1 MTKVD
6 FEHLDLDAIRA
17 EADAKYLNLMV
28 EGVCFRSVIRMSKDE
43 RAEFS
48 ERVSARGED
57 DVDIVD
63 FYRCILTLA
72 ASDKPA
78 AAALLDRI
86 GDDAAVLDTLVTLY
100 FERTQAGEASPSQN

>member
-48 ERVSARGED
+48 ERVSARGEE
-57 DVDIVD
+57 VDIVD
-63 FYRCILTLA
+63 FYRGILTLA

-86 GDDAAVLDTLVTLY
+86 GDDAAVLDMLVTLY

>member
-48 ERVSARGED
+48 ERVSARGEE
-57 DVDIVD
+57 VDIVD
-63 FYRCILTLA
+63 VYRGILTLA

-86 GDDAAVLDTLVTLY
+86 GDDAAVLDMLVTLY